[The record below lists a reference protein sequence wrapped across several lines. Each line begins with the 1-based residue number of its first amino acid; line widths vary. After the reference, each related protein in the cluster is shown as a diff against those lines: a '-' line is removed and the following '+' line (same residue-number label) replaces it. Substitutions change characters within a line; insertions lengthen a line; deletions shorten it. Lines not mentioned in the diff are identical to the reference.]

1 MKKNVARRPRF
12 KRVSDFRN
20 TRLTARDRAIL
31 SAVSRFR
38 FLTTSHIL
46 SLTSGSRQN
55 IIRRLQRLYHAGFL
69 DRPKA
74 QLPLRFAGELAEL
87 VYAPTCKGI
96 AQTMALGETTVWK
109 KTYRP
114 VSSLFLKHALSI
126 SDALIFI
133 ETACRLRGA
142 HFVPEKDIFDSTQC
156 KAAAK
161 RLQWRITIKSGR
173 FMEKVG
179 IIPDAAFATEKQ
191 DESGTK
197 RRWYFLEA
205 DRGTMPL
212 YRKSLRLSSIR
223 RKALAYSQ
231 SRRSKVLKERSGIPG
246 FQVLFVSR
254 SKGRLERMKDV
265 CREAMQ
271 GHATSLFLFA
281 TLDDLKHDDTFA
293 SLGMV

>member
-12 KRVSDFRN
+12 KRVSDFLN
-20 TRLTARDRAIL
+20 MRLTDRDRAIL
-31 SAVSRFR
+31 AAVSRFR
-38 FLTTSHIL
+38 FLTTSHII

-55 IIRRLQRLYHAGFL
+55 IIRRLQRLYHTGFL
-69 DRPKA
+69 DRPRA

-87 VYAPTCKGI
+87 VYAPTRNGVV
-96 AQTMALGETTVWK
+96 QTAVPGGAAVWK

-114 VSSLFLKHALSI
+114 VTSLFLKHALSV
-126 SDALIFI
+126 SDALISI
-133 ETACRLRGA
+133 EVACRLCGVN
-142 HFVPEKDIFDSTQC
+142 FVPEQNIFDSTKNI
-156 KAAAK
+156 KAE

-173 FMEKVG
+173 FVEKVG
-179 IIPDAAFATEKQ
+179 IIPDAVFAVERK
-191 DESGTK
+191 DESGIQ

-212 YRKSLRLSSIR
+212 YRRSLRLSSIR

-231 SRRSKVLKERSGIPG
+231 SRRSKTLKERFGIPG

-254 SKGRLERMKDV
+254 SKGRLERMKNV
-265 CREAMQ
+265 CSEATQ
-271 GHATSLFLFA
+271 GRDTSLFLFVSI
-281 TLDDLKHDDTFA
+281 DDLKHDETLA

>member
-20 TRLTARDRAIL
+20 TRLTNRDRAIL
-31 SAVSRFR
+31 STVSRFR

-46 SLTSGSRQN
+46 SLVSGSRQN

-173 FMEKVG
+173 FTEKVG
-179 IIPDAAFATEKQ
+179 IIPDAAFAIEKQ
-191 DESGTK
+191 DESGIH

-223 RKALAYSQ
+223 RKALSYLQ
-231 SRRSKVLKERSGIPG
+231 SRRSKVLKEQFGIPG

-254 SKGRLERMKDV
+254 SKDRLKRMKDV

-271 GHATSLFLFA
+271 GRDASLFLFA
-281 TLDDLKHDDTFA
+281 SIDDLKHTSTLA